1 MILVTDPPATR
12 VISSV
17 IGMYDLMEQRI
28 SLVEDITKKRA
39 PFRDKGVIYLLSP
52 TQESVER
59 MVADWTPST
68 DQKEPLYG
76 DGAFIYFLGRLP
88 DPLLAKI
95 KACKALIKRVNA
107 LGEINVDFLAKH
119 GNAFHLDMN

>member
-76 DGAFIYFLGRLP
+76 DGAFIYFLGLS
-88 DPLLAKI
+88 
-95 KACKALIKRVNA
+95 LIHISEPTRPY
-107 LGEINVDFLAKH
+107 
-119 GNAFHLDMN
+119 

>member
-1 MILVTDPPATR
+1 
-12 VISSV
+12 
-17 IGMYDLMEQRI
+17 MYDLKEQRI

-119 GNAFHLDMN
+119 GNAFHLDMNSAFAQLFK